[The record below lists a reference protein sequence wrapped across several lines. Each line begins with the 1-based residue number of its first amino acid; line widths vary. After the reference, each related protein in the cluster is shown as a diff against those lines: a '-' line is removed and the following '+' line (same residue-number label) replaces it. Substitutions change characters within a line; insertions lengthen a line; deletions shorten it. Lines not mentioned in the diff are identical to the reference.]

1 MLLLPQKHIRALG
14 VTRSAPVS
22 RRGDS
27 LLRQSFRLFDFFSGL
42 TPTGTAAG
50 MKHKTIIDIAKRLK
64 LSPSTISRALNNH
77 PDIKE
82 STRAKIKKIAVEFN
96 YRPNP
101 IAQSLKKNRTN
112 TIGVLVPEIKHD
124 FFSSAISGIEEIS
137 YKSGYTIILCQSDEN
152 YEREVVNTN
161 LLMHQ
166 RVAGV
171 IVSISENTKFG
182 GHFNDLLN
190 AGIPIAFFDRS
201 CNDVVADKIVI
212 DDYKSAFD
220 AVTYLVTKG
229 YRRIAHFAGS
239 KALEISQKRMKG
251 FADALKQANLPL
263 FDEFVIDGDL
273 HEFHGYKSMDE
284 LFKKKNIPDAI
295 FAVNDIVAMGAF
307 RRIKEAGLRIP
318 EDIAVMGFSNSH
330 LTTMVSPTLT
340 VVDQF
345 PYEMGK
351 KAASMLIEMIE
362 GRRKKPKTF
371 IIESKLIIRE
381 ST

>member
-1 MLLLPQKHIRALG
+1 
-14 VTRSAPVS
+14 
-22 RRGDS
+22 
-27 LLRQSFRLFDFFSGL
+27 
-42 TPTGTAAG
+42 
-50 MKHKTIIDIAKRLK
+50 
-64 LSPSTISRALNNH
+64 LNNH

-101 IAQSLKKNRTN
+101 IAQSLKTNRTN

-137 YKSGYTIILCQSDEN
+137 YKSGYTIILCQSDEK
-152 YEREVVNTN
+152 YEREVANTN
-161 LLMHQ
+161 LLMDQ

-171 IVSISENTKFG
+171 IVSISEDTRFG

-190 AGIPIAFFDRS
+190 AGIPVAFFDRS
-201 CNDVVADKIVI
+201 CNDVVADKVVI

-220 AVTYLVTKG
+220 AVTYLVAKG

-239 KALEISQKRMKG
+239 KTLDISQARKKG
-251 FADALKQANLPL
+251 FGDALKHANLPL
-263 FDEFVIDGDL
+263 LDDFMIDGGL
-273 HEFHGYKSMDE
+273 HESHGYKSMDG
-284 LFKKKNIPDAI
+284 LFEKKNIPDAI
-295 FAVNDIVAMGAF
+295 FAINDIVAMGAF
-307 RRIKEAGLRIP
+307 RRIKEAGLSIP
-318 EDIAVMGFSNSH
+318 EDIAVMGFSNSR
-330 LTTMVSPTLT
+330 LTTLVSPTLT

-345 PYEMGK
+345 PFEMGK

-371 IIESKLIIRE
+371 IVESKLIIRE

>member
-1 MLLLPQKHIRALG
+1 MLPQKRIPGAGHNTQHAGIEAWRFTFKG
-14 VTRSAPVS
+14 N
-22 RRGDS
+22 
-27 LLRQSFRLFDFFSGL
+27 LFGPLIFISGL
-42 TPTGTAAG
+42 TFIGTAAG

-82 STRAKIKKIAVEFN
+82 STRAKIKKVAVEFN

-124 FFSSAISGIEEIS
+124 IFSSAISGIEEIA

-171 IVSISENTKFG
+171 IVSVSENTRVG

-201 CNDVVADKIVI
+201 CDSVIADKVII
-212 DDYKSAFD
+212 DDYRSAFD
-220 AVTYLVTKG
+220 AVAYLIAKG
-229 YRRIAHFAGS
+229 YKRIAHFAGPQT
-239 KALEISQKRMKG
+239 LEISQKRMKG
-251 FADALKQANLPL
+251 FIDALKQANMPL
-263 FDEFVIDGDL
+263 IDGFVIDGEL
-273 HEFHGYKSMDE
+273 HESHGYKSMDE
-284 LFKKKNIPDAI
+284 LIQKKNVPDAV

-307 RRIKEAGLRIP
+307 RRIKEVGLRIP
-318 EDIAVMGFSNSH
+318 EDIAVLGFSNSR

-340 VVDQF
+340 VIDQF
-345 PYEMGK
+345 PFEMGK

-362 GRRKKPKTF
+362 GKRTKPKTF